1 MKAFPVINDENGDD
15 VECDADPHG
24 GAEDGDKRPQRL
36 PVEGV
41 RVHQQ
46 TLVLKWRGK
55 LLLCDFKLCDHLK
68 LTFRDRETLPDL
80 KPFLV

>member
-1 MKAFPVINDENGDD
+1 MEGFFSGRAMRGVPVINDENGDD

-36 PVEGV
+36 PVEGI

-46 TLVLKWRGK
+46 TLVLKWNGGAR
-55 LLLCDFKLCDHLK
+55 
-68 LTFRDRETLPDL
+68 TFVMRLQTMRPSQTYI
-80 KPFLV
+80 